1 MKFWI
6 LALFIPTLL
15 VVVFTESTLSFE
27 KLIRKLRNS
36 KQVKEQ
42 DIKEKET
49 FTKGRYSFCTDFIHI
64 SHVN

>member
-27 KLIRKLRNS
+27 KLIQKLRNS
-36 KQVKEQ
+36 KQVKE